1 MTMPFGMARRTAIL
15 LCGWSIVTAAIA
27 SPGFAAFPQA
37 QEAQVRSSVR
47 SSARGDAADTPTAKT
62 EIDKFAPEPREG
74 VARNFSGLV
83 KDFVGDQKGIW
94 TSPERLRFEDTEWLV
109 PLAGFTTGL
118 FVTDRQVSG
127 HLAADIK
134 TQQHY
139 RSIAT
144 DGAFALAGVG
154 GGLAVWS
161 AFSHNEHQRETGF
174 LSGEAAI
181 DSLVVVEAL
190 KYGFQRQR
198 PYQGNGA
205 GHFLS
210 GGGSFPSEHSAAVWS
225 IAGIIA
231 HEYHGRLPG
240 LFAYGLATAV
250 SLARIQSRDHFPS
263 DVLVGSAIGYLVSQ
277 YVYSKHHDPELGG
290 AEWRSVREWVRD
302 TKGTPGNLGSPY
314 VPLDSWVYPA
324 MERLAGLGLIDSD
337 FEGLRP
343 WTRLECLRLLNEA
356 SDAWSS
362 GDEENTEAAG
372 LIAGLQREFRGE
384 TEESGGD
391 GRGTLRVES
400 LYSRTEHISGAPLAD
415 GYHFAQT
422 QFDDFG
428 RPYGEGFSTIN
439 GFSSYATSGR
449 WVAYVRGELQ
459 TAPATPTLPLAA
471 RQIIQAVDYLPVLPP
486 ATPRP
491 AVSQLSLLD
500 AYVGLTISDWE
511 ISFGR
516 QSLFWAPGDGGAMTL
531 GDNVQPLNMLRINR
545 VTPVKVPGLSRLV
558 GPMRVELIL
567 AQLAG
572 QYFENNGTGVFTGSF
587 SQPLSPQPLMHGQK
601 INFKPTRNFEFGLS
615 RTAIIGGPT
624 DPFTLGTFL
633 RSLAPGINQHSQTVG
648 QRNYTGDQQSELD
661 WSYRLPKLR
670 NWLTFYG
677 DALSGDQ
684 ISPIAYWDRSA
695 IHAGLFL
702 SHIPRVP
709 KMDLR
714 AEGTYTDVPAG
725 GALSHGFYYF
735 STLVPNG
742 QTSKGFLLGSWIG
755 REGQGAQAWTNYW
768 FNARN
773 RVQLN
778 FRHQKVSQQFIPGGG
793 SLTDFGIRG
802 DYWTRFNV
810 GISGWVQHER
820 WLFPVIQPNQASN
833 VTAAVQISFEPQ
845 KWFRRTSSV
854 DEDLPSSNGG
864 LP

>member
-1 MTMPFGMARRTAIL
+1 MKMPWGMARRTGIL
-15 LCGWSIVTAAIA
+15 LCEWSIVTAAIA
-27 SPGFAAFPQA
+27 NPGFAAPPQTQEPQA
-37 QEAQVRSSVR
+37 SSNVR
-47 SSARGDAADTPTAKT
+47 SSAVEDAADTPPPKKEAGNVLL
-62 EIDKFAPEPREG
+62 EPREG

-94 TSPERLRFEDTEWLV
+94 TSLGRLRFEDTEWLV

-181 DSLVVVEAL
+181 DSLVVIEAL

-205 GHFLS
+205 GHFFS
-210 GGGSFPSEHSAAVWS
+210 GGRSFPSEHSAAVWS

-240 LFAYGLATAV
+240 LFAYGLATTV

-290 AEWRSVREWVRD
+290 AEWRSIREWVRD

-314 VPLDSWVYPA
+314 VPLDSWIYPA
-324 MERLAGLGLIDSD
+324 MERLAGLGFIDSG
-337 FEGLRP
+337 FAAMRP
-343 WTRLECLRLLNEA
+343 WTRIECRRLLNEA
-356 SDAWSS
+356 SDAWSA
-362 GDEENTEAAG
+362 GDQENPEAAT
-372 LIAGLQREFRGE
+372 LIAALQREFRAE
-384 TEESGGD
+384 TEEAGGD
-391 GRGTLRVES
+391 GRATFRVES
-400 LYSRTEHISGAPLAD
+400 VYSRTEHISGMPLSN
-415 GYHFAQT
+415 GYDFAQT
-422 QFDDFG
+422 QINDFG
-428 RPYGEGFSTIN
+428 RPYGEGWNTVN
-439 GFSSYATSGR
+439 GFSSYATRGR

-459 TAPATPTLPLAA
+459 TAPSIPALSLTARETVQKVDFLPA
-471 RQIIQAVDYLPVLPP
+471 LPP
-486 ATPRP
+486 STPQP

-500 AYVGLTISDWE
+500 AYVGVTFSDWQFT
-511 ISFGR
+511 FGR
-516 QSLFWAPGDGGAMTL
+516 QSLWWGPGDGSPLMFS
-531 GDNVQPLNMLRINR
+531 DNAAPLDMFRINR
-545 VTPVKVPGLSRLV
+545 VSPMTLPWIFRYL
-558 GPMRVELIL
+558 GPMRVEFFLG
-567 AQLAG
+567 QLRG
-572 QYFENNGTGVFTGSF
+572 QEFINGLGIVTGSF
-587 SQPLSPQPLMHGQK
+587 TSPLNPQPMIHGERFS
-601 INFKPTRNFEFGLS
+601 FKPTRNFEFGFS
-615 RTAIIGGPT
+615 RTALFAGQGL
-624 DPFTLGTFL
+624 PFTLGTF
-633 RSLAPGINQHSQTVG
+633 RSSLLSSGNGAPGTLSDP
-648 QRNYTGDQQSELD
+648 GDRRSGLD

-670 NWLTFYG
+670 DWLTFYG
-677 DALSGDQ
+677 DAFADDQ
-684 ISPIAYWDRSA
+684 FSPIAYFDRSA
-695 IHAGLFL
+695 IRAGLYL
-702 SHIPRVP
+702 SHLP
-709 KMDLR
+709 KIAKLDLR
-714 AEGTYTDVPAG
+714 AEGVYTDVPAG
-725 GALSHGFYYF
+725 GALSHGFFYF
-735 STLVPNG
+735 NPRFVNG
-742 QTSKGFLLGSWIG
+742 YTSNGNLLASWIG

-773 RVQLN
+773 RVQIN

-793 SLTDFGIRG
+793 TLTDVGIRA
-802 DYWTRFNV
+802 DYWTRSNI

-820 WLFPVIQPNQASN
+820 WLFPVIQPNEASN

-845 KWFRRTSSV
+845 KWFRRNSSV
-854 DEDLPSSNGG
+854 DADSPSSGGG

>member
-1 MTMPFGMARRTAIL
+1 MPFGMARRTAIL
-15 LCGWSIVTAAIA
+15 LCEMSIVTAAIA

-37 QEAQVRSSVR
+37 QEPQVR
-47 SSARGDAADTPTAKT
+47 SSARSSSTGDTADSRPAKT
-62 EIDKFAPEPREG
+62 EIDRLAPEPREG

-94 TSPERLRFEDTEWLV
+94 TSPGRLRFEDTDWLV
-109 PLAGFTTGL
+109 PLAGFTSGL

-198 PYQGNGA
+198 PYQGNGG
-205 GHFLS
+205 GHFFS
-210 GGGSFPSEHSAAVWS
+210 GGASFPSEHSAAVWS

-250 SLARIQSRDHFPS
+250 SMARIQSRDHFPS
-263 DVLVGSAIGYLVSQ
+263 DVLVGSAIGYLISQ

-290 AEWRSVREWVRD
+290 AEWRSIREWVRD

-324 MERLAGLGLIDSD
+324 MERLAGLGLVDSG
-337 FEGLRP
+337 FAAMRP
-343 WTRLECLRLLNEA
+343 WTRLECRRLLNEA
-356 SDAWSS
+356 SDAWSA
-362 GDEENTEAAG
+362 GDHENPEAAT
-372 LIAGLQREFRGE
+372 LIAALQREFRAE
-384 TEESGGD
+384 TEEAGGD
-391 GRGTLRVES
+391 GRATFRMES
-400 LYSRTEHISGAPLAD
+400 LYSRTEHISGMPLSD
-415 GYHFAQT
+415 GYDFAQT
-422 QFDDFG
+422 QINDFG
-428 RPYGEGFSTIN
+428 RPYGEGWNTVN
-439 GFSSYATSGR
+439 GFSSYATRGR

-459 TAPATPTLPLAA
+459 TAPSIPALSLTA
-471 RQIIQAVDYLPVLPP
+471 RQTIQTVNFFPALP
-486 ATPRP
+486 ASTPQP
-491 AVSQLSLLD
+491 AVSQLALLD
-500 AYVGLTISDWE
+500 AYVGLTFSDWQFT
-511 ISFGR
+511 FGR
-516 QSLFWAPGDGGAMTL
+516 QSLWWGPGDGGPLMFS
-531 GDNVQPLNMLRINR
+531 DNAAPLDMFRINR
-545 VTPVKVPGLSRLV
+545 VSPMTLPWVFRHL
-558 GPMRVELIL
+558 GPMRVEFFLGQLRGQDFINAL
-567 AQLAG
+567 A
-572 QYFENNGTGVFTGSF
+572 TGPTGSF
-587 SQPLSPQPLMHGQK
+587 TSPLNPQPMIHGERFS
-601 INFKPTRNFEFGLS
+601 FKPTRNFEFGFS
-615 RTAIIGGPT
+615 RTALFAGQGV
-624 DPFTLGTFL
+624 PFTLGTFR
-633 RSLAPGINQHSQTVG
+633 RSLLSSGNGTPGTSSDP
-648 QRNYTGDQQSELD
+648 GDRRSGLD
-661 WSYRLPKLR
+661 WSYRLPRLR
-670 NWLTFYG
+670 DWLTFYG
-677 DALSGDQ
+677 DAFADDQ
-684 ISPIAYWDRSA
+684 FSPIAYFDRSA
-695 IHAGLFL
+695 IRAGLYL
-702 SHIPRVP
+702 SHFP
-709 KMDLR
+709 KIAKLDLR
-714 AEGTYTDVPAG
+714 AEGVYTDVPAG
-725 GALSHGFYYF
+725 GAISHGFFYF
-735 STLVPNG
+735 NPRFLNG
-742 QTSKGFLLGSWIG
+742 YTSNGDLLASWIG

-773 RVQLN
+773 RVQIN

-793 SLTDFGIRG
+793 SLTDVGIRA

-820 WLFPVIQPNQASN
+820 WLFPVIQPNEASN

-845 KWFRRTSSV
+845 KWFRRTDSV
-854 DEDLPSSNGG
+854 DMDAPSSGGG

>member
-1 MTMPFGMARRTAIL
+1 MKMPWGMARRTGIL
-15 LCGWSIVTAAIA
+15 LCEWSIVTAAIA
-27 SPGFAAFPQA
+27 NPGFAAPPQTQEPQA
-37 QEAQVRSSVR
+37 SSNVR
-47 SSARGDAADTPTAKT
+47 SSAVEDAADTPPPKKEAGNVLL
-62 EIDKFAPEPREG
+62 EPREG

-94 TSPERLRFEDTEWLV
+94 TSPGRLRFEDTEWLV

-181 DSLVVVEAL
+181 DSLVVIEAL

-205 GHFLS
+205 GHFFS
-210 GGGSFPSEHSAAVWS
+210 GGTSFPSEHSAAVWS

-240 LFAYGLATAV
+240 LFAYGLATTV

-290 AEWRSVREWVRD
+290 AEWRSIREWVRD

-314 VPLDSWVYPA
+314 VPLDSWIYPA
-324 MERLAGLGLIDSD
+324 MERLAGLGFIDSG
-337 FEGLRP
+337 FAAMRP
-343 WTRLECLRLLNEA
+343 WTRIECRRLLNEA
-356 SDAWSS
+356 SDAWSA
-362 GDEENTEAAG
+362 GDQENPEAAT
-372 LIAGLQREFRGE
+372 LIAALQREFRAE
-384 TEESGGD
+384 TEEAGGD
-391 GRGTLRVES
+391 GRATFRVES
-400 LYSRTEHISGAPLAD
+400 VYSRTEHISGMPLSN
-415 GYHFAQT
+415 GYDFAQT
-422 QFDDFG
+422 QINDFG
-428 RPYGEGFSTIN
+428 RPYGESWNTVN
-439 GFSSYATSGR
+439 GFSSYATRGR

-459 TAPATPTLPLAA
+459 TAPSIPALSLTARETVQKVDFLPA
-471 RQIIQAVDYLPVLPP
+471 LPP
-486 ATPRP
+486 STPQP

-500 AYVGLTISDWE
+500 AYVGVTFSDWQFT
-511 ISFGR
+511 FGR
-516 QSLFWAPGDGGAMTL
+516 QSLWWGPGDGSPLMFS
-531 GDNVQPLNMLRINR
+531 DNAAPLDMFRINR
-545 VTPVKVPGLSRLV
+545 VSPMTLPWIFRYL
-558 GPMRVELIL
+558 GPMRVEFFLG
-567 AQLAG
+567 QLRG
-572 QYFENNGTGVFTGSF
+572 QEFINGLGIVTGSF
-587 SQPLSPQPLMHGQK
+587 TSPLNPQPMIHGERFS
-601 INFKPTRNFEFGLS
+601 FKPTRNFEFGFS
-615 RTAIIGGPT
+615 RTALFAGQGL
-624 DPFTLGTFL
+624 PFTLGTF
-633 RSLAPGINQHSQTVG
+633 RSSLLSSGNGAPGTLSDP
-648 QRNYTGDQQSELD
+648 GDRRSGLD

-670 NWLTFYG
+670 DWLTFYG
-677 DALSGDQ
+677 DAFADDQ
-684 ISPIAYWDRSA
+684 FSPIAYFDRSA
-695 IHAGLFL
+695 IRAGLYL
-702 SHIPRVP
+702 SHLP
-709 KMDLR
+709 KIAKLDLR
-714 AEGTYTDVPAG
+714 AEGVYTDVPAG
-725 GALSHGFYYF
+725 GALSHGFFYF
-735 STLVPNG
+735 NPRFVNG
-742 QTSKGFLLGSWIG
+742 YTSNGNLLASWIG

-773 RVQLN
+773 RVQIN

-793 SLTDFGIRG
+793 TLTDVGIRA
-802 DYWTRFNV
+802 DYWTRSNI

-820 WLFPVIQPNQASN
+820 WLFPVIQPNEASN

-845 KWFRRTSSV
+845 KWFRRNSSV
-854 DEDLPSSNGG
+854 DADSPSSGGG

>member
-74 VARNFSGLV
+74 AARTFSGLV

-324 MERLAGLGLIDSD
+324 MERLAGLGLIDSG
-337 FEGLRP
+337 FAAMRP
-343 WTRLECLRLLNEA
+343 WTRLECRRLLNEA
-356 SDAWSS
+356 SDAWSA
-362 GDEENTEAAG
+362 GDQENPQAAT
-372 LIAGLQREFRGE
+372 LIAALQREFRAE
-384 TEESGGD
+384 TEEAGGD
-391 GRGTLRVES
+391 GRATFRVES
-400 LYSRTEHISGAPLAD
+400 VYSRTEHISGMPLSD
-415 GYHFAQT
+415 GYDFAQT
-422 QFDDFG
+422 QINDFG
-428 RPYGEGFSTIN
+428 RPYGEGWNTVN
-439 GFSSYATSGR
+439 GFSSYATRGR

-459 TAPATPTLPLAA
+459 TAPSILALSLTA
-471 RQIIQAVDYLPVLPP
+471 RQTVQTVDFLPALPP
-486 ATPRP
+486 STPQP
-491 AVSQLSLLD
+491 AVSQLALLD
-500 AYVGLTISDWE
+500 AYVGLTFSDWQFT
-511 ISFGR
+511 FGR
-516 QSLFWAPGDGGAMTL
+516 QSLWWGPGDGGPLMFS
-531 GDNVQPLNMLRINR
+531 DNAAPLDMFRINR
-545 VTPVKVPGLSRLV
+545 VSPMTLPWVFRYL
-558 GPMRVELIL
+558 GPMRVEFFLGQLRGQDFINAL
-567 AQLAG
+567 A
-572 QYFENNGTGVFTGSF
+572 TGPTGSF
-587 SQPLSPQPLMHGQK
+587 SSPLNPQPMIHGERFS
-601 INFKPTRNFEFGLS
+601 FKPTRNFEFGFS
-615 RTAIIGGPT
+615 RTALFAGQGV
-624 DPFTLGTFL
+624 PFTLGTFR
-633 RSLAPGINQHSQTVG
+633 RSLLSAGNGTPGTSSDP
-648 QRNYTGDQQSELD
+648 GDRRSGLD

-670 NWLTFYG
+670 DWLTFYG
-677 DALSGDQ
+677 DAFADDQ
-684 ISPIAYWDRSA
+684 FSPIAYFDRSA
-695 IHAGLFL
+695 IRAGLYL
-702 SHIPRVP
+702 SHFP
-709 KMDLR
+709 KIAKLDLR
-714 AEGTYTDVPAG
+714 AESVYTDVPAG
-725 GALSHGFYYF
+725 GAISHGFFYF
-735 STLVPNG
+735 NPRFLNG
-742 QTSKGFLLGSWIG
+742 YTSNGDLLASWIG

-773 RVQLN
+773 RVQIN

-793 SLTDFGIRG
+793 SLTDVGIRA

-820 WLFPVIQPNQASN
+820 WLFPVIQPNEASN

>member
-1 MTMPFGMARRTAIL
+1 MKMPWGMARRTGIL
-15 LCGWSIVTAAIA
+15 LCEWSIVTAAIA
-27 SPGFAAFPQA
+27 NPGFAAPPQTQEPQA
-37 QEAQVRSSVR
+37 SSNVR
-47 SSARGDAADTPTAKT
+47 SSAVEDAADTPPPKKEAGNVLL
-62 EIDKFAPEPREG
+62 EPREG

-94 TSPERLRFEDTEWLV
+94 TSPGRLRFEDTEWLV

-181 DSLVVVEAL
+181 DSLVVIEAL

-205 GHFLS
+205 GHFFS
-210 GGGSFPSEHSAAVWS
+210 GGTSFPSEHSAAVWS

-240 LFAYGLATAV
+240 LFAYGLATTV

-290 AEWRSVREWVRD
+290 AEWRSIREWVRD

-314 VPLDSWVYPA
+314 VPLDSWIYPA
-324 MERLAGLGLIDSD
+324 MERLAGLGFIDSG
-337 FEGLRP
+337 FAAMRP
-343 WTRLECLRLLNEA
+343 WTRIECRRLLNEA
-356 SDAWSS
+356 SDAWSA
-362 GDEENTEAAG
+362 GDQENPEAAT
-372 LIAGLQREFRGE
+372 LIAALQREFRAE
-384 TEESGGD
+384 TEEAGGD
-391 GRGTLRVES
+391 GRATFRVES
-400 LYSRTEHISGAPLAD
+400 VYSRTEHISGMPLSN
-415 GYHFAQT
+415 GYDFAQT
-422 QFDDFG
+422 QINDFG
-428 RPYGEGFSTIN
+428 RPYGEGWNTVN
-439 GFSSYATSGR
+439 GFSSYATRGR

-459 TAPATPTLPLAA
+459 TAPSIPALSLTARETVQKVDFLPA
-471 RQIIQAVDYLPVLPP
+471 LPP
-486 ATPRP
+486 STPQP

-500 AYVGLTISDWE
+500 AYVGVTFSDWQFT
-511 ISFGR
+511 FGR
-516 QSLFWAPGDGGAMTL
+516 QSLWWGPGDGSPLMFS
-531 GDNVQPLNMLRINR
+531 DNAAPLDMFRINR
-545 VTPVKVPGLSRLV
+545 VSPMTLPWIFRYL
-558 GPMRVELIL
+558 GPMRVEFFLG
-567 AQLAG
+567 QLRG
-572 QYFENNGTGVFTGSF
+572 QEFINGLGIVTGSF
-587 SQPLSPQPLMHGQK
+587 TSPLNPQPMIHGERFS
-601 INFKPTRNFEFGLS
+601 FKPTRNFEFGFS
-615 RTAIIGGPT
+615 RTALFAGQGL
-624 DPFTLGTFL
+624 PFTLGTF
-633 RSLAPGINQHSQTVG
+633 RSSLLSSGNGAPGTLSDP
-648 QRNYTGDQQSELD
+648 GDRRSGLD

-670 NWLTFYG
+670 DWLTFYG
-677 DALSGDQ
+677 DAFADDQ
-684 ISPIAYWDRSA
+684 FSPIAYFDRSA
-695 IHAGLFL
+695 IRAGLYL
-702 SHIPRVP
+702 SHLP
-709 KMDLR
+709 KIAKLDLR
-714 AEGTYTDVPAG
+714 AEGVYTDVPAG
-725 GALSHGFYYF
+725 GALSHGFFYF
-735 STLVPNG
+735 NPRFVNG
-742 QTSKGFLLGSWIG
+742 YTSNGNLLASWIG

-773 RVQLN
+773 RVQIN

-793 SLTDFGIRG
+793 TLTDVGIRA
-802 DYWTRFNV
+802 DYWTRSNI

-820 WLFPVIQPNQASN
+820 WLFPVIQPNEASN

-845 KWFRRTSSV
+845 KWFRRNSSV
-854 DEDLPSSNGG
+854 DADSPSSGGG

>member
-1 MTMPFGMARRTAIL
+1 MF
-15 LCGWSIVTAAIA
+15 CECSIVTAAIA
-27 SPGFAAFPQA
+27 SPGFAARPQA
-37 QEAQVRSSVR
+37 QEPRSSSSVR
-47 SSARGDAADTPTAKT
+47 SSAGDDAA
-62 EIDKFAPEPREG
+62 EAPPPKKEADNLLLEPREG

-83 KDFVGDQKGIW
+83 KDFVGDQNGIW
-94 TSPERLRFEDTEWLV
+94 TSPGRLRFEDTDWLV

-205 GHFLS
+205 GHFFS
-210 GGGSFPSEHSAAVWS
+210 GGASFPSEHSAAVWS

-250 SLARIQSRDHFPS
+250 SMARIQSRDHFPS

-324 MERLAGLGLIDSD
+324 MERLAGMGLIDSG
-337 FEGLRP
+337 FVAMRP
-343 WTRLECLRLLNEA
+343 WTRLECRRLLNEA
-356 SDAWSS
+356 SDAWSA
-362 GDEENTEAAG
+362 GDQENAQAAT
-372 LIAGLQREFRGE
+372 LIAALQREFRAE
-384 TEESGGD
+384 TEEAGGD
-391 GRGTLRVES
+391 GRATFRVES
-400 LYSRTEHISGAPLAD
+400 VYSRTEHISGMPLSD
-415 GYHFAQT
+415 GYDFAQT
-422 QFDDFG
+422 QINDFG
-428 RPYGEGFSTIN
+428 RPYGEGWNTVN
-439 GFSSYATSGR
+439 GFSSYATRGR

-459 TAPATPTLPLAA
+459 TAPSIPALSLTA
-471 RQIIQAVDYLPVLPP
+471 RQTVQKVDFLPALPP
-486 ATPRP
+486 STAQP
-491 AVSQLSLLD
+491 AVSQLALLD
-500 AYVGLTISDWE
+500 AYVGLTFSDWQFT
-511 ISFGR
+511 FGR
-516 QSLFWAPGDGGAMTL
+516 QSLWWGPGDGGPLMFS
-531 GDNVQPLNMLRINR
+531 DNAAPLDMFRINR
-545 VTPVKVPGLSRLV
+545 VSPMTLPWIFRYL
-558 GPMRVELIL
+558 GPLRVEFFLG
-567 AQLAG
+567 QLRG
-572 QYFENNGTGVFTGSF
+572 QEFINGLGIVTGSF
-587 SQPLSPQPLMHGQK
+587 TSPLNPQPMIHGERFS
-601 INFKPTRNFEFGLS
+601 FKPTRNFEFGFS
-615 RTAIIGGPT
+615 RTALFAGQGL
-624 DPFTLGTFL
+624 PFTLGTFRNSVL
-633 RSLAPGINQHSQTVG
+633 SSGNGAPGTLSDP
-648 QRNYTGDQQSELD
+648 GDRRSGLD

-670 NWLTFYG
+670 DWLTFYG
-677 DALSGDQ
+677 DAFADDQ
-684 ISPIAYWDRSA
+684 FSPIAYFDRSA
-695 IHAGLFL
+695 IRAGLYL
-702 SHIPRVP
+702 SHLP
-709 KMDLR
+709 KIAKLDLR
-714 AEGTYTDVPAG
+714 AEGVYTDVPAG
-725 GALSHGFYYF
+725 GALSHGFFYF
-735 STLVPNG
+735 NPRFVNG
-742 QTSKGFLLGSWIG
+742 YTSNGNLLASWIG

-773 RVQLN
+773 RVQVN

-793 SLTDFGIRG
+793 TLTDVGIRA
-802 DYWTRFNV
+802 DYWTRSNI

-820 WLFPVIQPNQASN
+820 WLFPVIQPNESSN
-833 VTAAVQISFEPQ
+833 VTAAIQISFEPQ
-845 KWFRRTSSV
+845 KWFRRNSSV
-854 DEDLPSSNGG
+854 DADSPSSGGG

>member
-15 LCGWSIVTAAIA
+15 LCEMSIVTAAIA

-37 QEAQVRSSVR
+37 QEPQVR
-47 SSARGDAADTPTAKT
+47 SSARSSSTGDTADSRPAKT
-62 EIDKFAPEPREG
+62 EIDRLAPEPREG

-94 TSPERLRFEDTEWLV
+94 TSPGRLRFEDTDWLV
-109 PLAGFTTGL
+109 PLAGFTSGL

-144 DGAFALAGVG
+144 GGAFALAGVG

-198 PYQGNGA
+198 PYQGNGG
-205 GHFLS
+205 GHFFS
-210 GGGSFPSEHSAAVWS
+210 GGASFPSEHSAAVWS

-250 SLARIQSRDHFPS
+250 SMARIQSRDHFPS
-263 DVLVGSAIGYLVSQ
+263 DVLVGSAIGYLISQ

-290 AEWRSVREWVRD
+290 AEWRSIREWVRD

-324 MERLAGLGLIDSD
+324 MERLAGLGLVDSG
-337 FEGLRP
+337 FAAMRP
-343 WTRLECLRLLNEA
+343 WTRLECRRLLNEA
-356 SDAWSS
+356 SDAWSA
-362 GDEENTEAAG
+362 GDHENPEAAT
-372 LIAGLQREFRGE
+372 LIAALQREFRAE
-384 TEESGGD
+384 TEEAGGD
-391 GRGTLRVES
+391 GRATFRMES
-400 LYSRTEHISGAPLAD
+400 LYSRTEHISGMPLSD
-415 GYHFAQT
+415 GYDFAQT
-422 QFDDFG
+422 QINDFG
-428 RPYGEGFSTIN
+428 RPYGEGWNTVN
-439 GFSSYATSGR
+439 GFSSYATRGR

-459 TAPATPTLPLAA
+459 TAPSIPALSLTA
-471 RQIIQAVDYLPVLPP
+471 RQTIQTVNFFPALP
-486 ATPRP
+486 ASTPQP
-491 AVSQLSLLD
+491 AVSQLALLD
-500 AYVGLTISDWE
+500 AYVGLTFSDWQFT
-511 ISFGR
+511 FGR
-516 QSLFWAPGDGGAMTL
+516 QSLWWGPGDGGPLMFS
-531 GDNVQPLNMLRINR
+531 DNAAPLDMFRINR
-545 VTPVKVPGLSRLV
+545 VSPMTLPWVFRHL
-558 GPMRVELIL
+558 GPMRVEFFLGQLRGQDFINAL
-567 AQLAG
+567 A
-572 QYFENNGTGVFTGSF
+572 TGPAGSF
-587 SQPLSPQPLMHGQK
+587 TSPLNPQPMIHGERFS
-601 INFKPTRNFEFGLS
+601 FKPTRNFEFGFS
-615 RTAIIGGPT
+615 RTALFAGQGV
-624 DPFTLGTFL
+624 PFTLGTFR
-633 RSLAPGINQHSQTVG
+633 RSLLSSGNGTPGTSSDP
-648 QRNYTGDQQSELD
+648 GDRRSGLD
-661 WSYRLPKLR
+661 WSYRLPRLR
-670 NWLTFYG
+670 DWLTFYG
-677 DALSGDQ
+677 DAFADDQ
-684 ISPIAYWDRSA
+684 FSPIAYFDRSA
-695 IHAGLFL
+695 IRAGLYL
-702 SHIPRVP
+702 SHFP
-709 KMDLR
+709 KIAKLDLR
-714 AEGTYTDVPAG
+714 AEGVYTDVPAG
-725 GALSHGFYYF
+725 GAISHGFFYF
-735 STLVPNG
+735 NPRFLNG
-742 QTSKGFLLGSWIG
+742 YTSNGALLASWIG

-773 RVQLN
+773 RVQIN

-793 SLTDFGIRG
+793 SLTDVGIRA

-820 WLFPVIQPNQASN
+820 WLFPVIQPNEASN

-845 KWFRRTSSV
+845 KWFRRTDSV
-854 DEDLPSSNGG
+854 DMDAPSSGGG